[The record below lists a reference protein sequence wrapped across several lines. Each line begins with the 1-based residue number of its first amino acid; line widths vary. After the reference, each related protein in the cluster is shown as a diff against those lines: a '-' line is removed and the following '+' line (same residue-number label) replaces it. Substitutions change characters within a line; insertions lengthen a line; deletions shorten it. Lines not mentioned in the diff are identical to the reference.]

1 MNHSNKGE
9 GEVAKGGILRMNEFW
24 NDKNDIRDDPTNLS
38 TIGLLNSSILRSITI
53 LLIDS
58 FEILLLIEYIIASN
72 KTR

>member
-1 MNHSNKGE
+1 
-9 GEVAKGGILRMNEFW
+9 MNEFW